1 VAGAAGPIGDNGG
14 VEHDVRPWGEYTV
27 LEDAPTFK
35 VKRIEVRPGKR
46 LSLQK
51 HQRRSEHWFV
61 VQGSGQVVLD
71 ERTVEV
77 AAGTSVDIP
86 AGTAHRVTNTGQADL
101 IFVEVQH
108 GTYFGEDD
116 IIRLQ
121 DDFGRA

>member
-1 VAGAAGPIGDNGG
+1 VAIGNTGV
-14 VEHDVRPWGEYTV
+14 VEHDIRPWGEYTV

-46 LSLQK
+46 LSLQM

-77 AAGTSVDIP
+77 AAGASVDIP
-86 AGTAHRVTNTGQADL
+86 AGTAHRVTNTGPADL

>member
-1 VAGAAGPIGDNGG
+1 MRPVAIGDTGG

-71 ERTVEV
+71 ERTVDV
-77 AAGTSVDIP
+77 AAGASVDIP
-86 AGTAHRVTNTGQADL
+86 AGMAHRVTNTGQADL

-121 DDFGRA
+121 DDFGRV